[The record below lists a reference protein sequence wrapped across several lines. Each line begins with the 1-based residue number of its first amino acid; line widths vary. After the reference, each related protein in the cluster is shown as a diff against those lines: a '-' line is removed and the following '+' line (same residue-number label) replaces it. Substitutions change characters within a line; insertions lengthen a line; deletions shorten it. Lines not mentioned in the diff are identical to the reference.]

1 MRRSRLA
8 IALLI
13 LTLGLPTLVE
23 AQTEISARGANLR
36 LGGRLHT
43 QYWSSSV
50 DGSDSDFFIRRARLI
65 VDADFTD
72 FVTARVQTDFA
83 SSRATLLDAYVRL
96 NFSDGFRLS
105 FGQFKRAFDLFELS
119 SSTDLSLV
127 ERTGTVVGYDT
138 CTGVGRLCSYSR
150 MTERLLYSNRD
161 TGIKFDG
168 SFGRFGYL
176 ATITNGTLP
185 AVTDVNDAKSY
196 AGRVTYMATDNIQV
210 GANATAKDY
219 LDPDDE
225 TAFAYA
231 WGADVQVGTWRDGW
245 LFQGS
250 FVAGDNWESLDAVT
264 TPGEYIANDFV
275 TSQISASYYFPLSNE
290 RIVGIEPIGRI
301 SATDPAKMID
311 QDGGMLL
318 TPGMMFYFL
327 GKNKIGFNYDYY
339 DPAIGAAVSTF
350 RIATLLYF

>member
-1 MRRSRLA
+1 
-8 IALLI
+8 
-13 LTLGLPTLVE
+13 
-23 AQTEISARGANLR
+23 
-36 LGGRLHT
+36 
-43 QYWSSSV
+43 V
-50 DGSDSDFFIRRARLI
+50 DGSHSDFFLRRARLI

-72 FVTARVQTDFA
+72 FVTARIQTDFA

-245 LFQGS
+245 LLQGS

-264 TPGEYIANDFV
+264 TPGEYIANNFV

-301 SATDPAKMID
+301 SATDPAKTID
-311 QDGGMLL
+311 QDGGLLL

-327 GKNKIGFNYDYY
+327 GKNKVGFNYDYY
-339 DPAIGAAVSTF
+339 DPAMGDAVSTF
-350 RIATLLYF
+350 RIATFLYF